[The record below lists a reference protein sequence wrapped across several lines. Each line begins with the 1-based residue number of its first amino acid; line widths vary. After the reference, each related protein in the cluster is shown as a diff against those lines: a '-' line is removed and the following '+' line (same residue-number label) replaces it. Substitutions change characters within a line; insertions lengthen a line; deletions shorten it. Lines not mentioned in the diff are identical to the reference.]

1 MGRGA
6 ACGGGGAVSETMSC
20 TLVRVRLSFTV
31 VLRGQPRG
39 AHGGR
44 IIPCSVLLQALVQSV
59 GMGRSEGGRCDF
71 MRGLPEPAAGSATAR
86 VQEQERRWSTGVW
99 RVGELDVGLHRGG
112 ARFEQRSPA

>member
-1 MGRGA
+1 MHARAGA
-6 ACGGGGAVSETMSC
+6 P
-20 TLVRVRLSFTV
+20 V

-59 GMGRSEGGRCDF
+59 GMGRSEGGRCEF

-86 VQEQERRWSTGVW
+86 VQEKERRLSTGVW
-99 RVGELDVGLHRGG
+99 RVGELDVGGYTGEGRGSNRG
-112 ARFEQRSPA
+112 HPLDI